1 MQERK
6 IHTKSPTAGTS
17 PKQIVFLL
25 HGYGADGADLI
36 DLSSPFSMVLPY
48 AKFISP
54 DAPSD
59 CKIWKYIIVAIAVHS
74 TPRSKILISNKRL

>member
-17 PKQIVFLL
+17 PKQIVFFL

-54 DAPSD
+54 DAPFD
-59 CKIWKYIIVAIAVHS
+59 CKMSPMGKEWFPI
-74 TPRSKILISNKRL
+74 

>member
-6 IHTKSPTAGTS
+6 IHTKLPTAGTS

-36 DLSSPFSMVLPY
+36 DLSSPF
-48 AKFISP
+48 
-54 DAPSD
+54 
-59 CKIWKYIIVAIAVHS
+59 
-74 TPRSKILISNKRL
+74 